1 MRGFILAFIRK
12 RTVRPQLFK
21 NPLNLC
27 IMEYKKMLRDLF
39 VLIFFA
45 VCSFAEEAK
54 PVLQDID
61 YTAVIEQKMKLEA
74 KLERFVNSTLEE
86 MLGPGKASIK
96 LDITPNV
103 EKSRVETESW
113 AKQESETGGEMTT
126 KPVAPTEFLPGIP
139 HKQDI
144 VQQEDKETAAGQ
156 TSGAKR
162 SIESIVKIPES
173 FIKKMD
179 VTLIVSQSVPEE
191 SFKAAMN
198 LVKDILGIDEGERG
212 DKFTVR
218 RVQFSPFKKLLPYL
232 TNPYFYLALVGVLVI
247 LLFFAFLFGPVSKFL
262 FSLLATMKDLKQMKS
277 EVEATGQ
284 VGGGGGGVGVA
295 GGEGGDF
302 EKGKSHKRKREE
314 IEKTISG
321 IIASLPVPGEEV
333 GKMSFKPFQFVEDKD
348 LKKIAYLLVNENPE
362 VIATVIHYL
371 SDERGIKLVTLFP
384 EEKRADIIL
393 PLSKVRFVEQ
403 NKISCLE
410 RIIKRRI
417 DLTSGGVDRLVN
429 FLSAM
434 DEKARENVLN
444 SLASQNPEIAE
455 KIKQMIFS
463 FKNLAD
469 LEDRTLQTVLGEI
482 NAPELAVAL
491 KGMDDEF
498 RNKILGNLSEAA
510 RKLVEEE
517 AEAGRAVQAGE
528 GQVTA
533 QRREIVLKVRTMEQ
547 EGKIDLGGMKDV
559 SVLPEEITA
568 VSEKSIMEEVEEEI
582 KRDKKRE
589 EERALRR
596 EKLGM
601 EEEVPV
607 MDNEKAFEHYSAG
620 GDYFQEENYE
630 KAAEEFR
637 EAIKYNPEIWQ
648 TYQYF
653 GSALFA
659 LGREEEAIRAYE
671 KSLSLNPANEDLKK
685 WLEEHGPGAGEEVEE
700 KAPEG
705 EPEKTPEVKEK

>member
-1 MRGFILAFIRK
+1 MY
-12 RTVRPQLFK
+12 
-21 NPLNLC
+21 N
-27 IMEYKKMLRDLF
+27 KKMLRDLF

-45 VCSFAEEAK
+45 TCSFAEEAK

-74 KLERFVNSTLEE
+74 KLENFVNGTLNE
-86 MLGPGKASIK
+86 MLGPGKAAVK

-113 AKQESETGGEMTT
+113 AKQESETGGDMTS

-139 HKQDI
+139 HKQDV
-144 VQQEDKETAAGQ
+144 VQQESKETAAGQ

-232 TNPYFYLALVGVLVI
+232 TNPYFYLVLIGVLVI

-277 EVEATGQ
+277 EVEATGGSG
-284 VGGGGGGVGVA
+284 GGGGGGVGVA
-295 GGEGGDF
+295 GGEIGELGEF
-302 EKGKSHKRKREE
+302 EKSSRGEKKGK
-314 IEKTISG
+314 IERTISE

-348 LKKIAYLLVNENPE
+348 LKKIAYLLINENPE

-371 SDERGIKLVTLFP
+371 DDEKGIKLLTLFP
-384 EEKRADIIL
+384 EEKRADIIF
-393 PLSKVRFVEQ
+393 PLSKVQFVEQ
-403 NKISCLE
+403 SKISCLE

-434 DEKARENVLN
+434 DEKAREAILN
-444 SLASQNPEIAE
+444 SLSEQNPEIAE

-469 LEDRTLQTVLGEI
+469 LEDRILQTVLGEI

-491 KGMDDEF
+491 KGMEDDF
-498 RNKILGNLSEAA
+498 KNKILGNLSEAA

-517 AEAGRAVQAGE
+517 SEAGRAVQAGE
-528 GQVTA
+528 GQVA
-533 QRREIVLKVRTMEQ
+533 DQRREIVLKVRTMEA
-547 EGKIDLGGMKDV
+547 EGKIDLGSMKDI

-568 VSEKSIMEEVEEEI
+568 VSEKSIMEEVEEEM

-589 EERALRR
+589 EERSLRR

-607 MDNEKAFEHYSAG
+607 RDNEKAFEHYSAG
-620 GDYFQEENYE
+620 GDYFQEGNYE

-648 TYQYF
+648 SYQYF
-653 GSALFA
+653 GSTLFA

-671 KSLSLNPANEDLKK
+671 KSLSLNPGNDDLKK
-685 WLEEHGPGAGEEVEE
+685 WLEEHGPGAGEKIEE
-700 KAPEG
+700 KASENAT
-705 EPEKTPEVKEK
+705 EKTSGVKEK

>member
-1 MRGFILAFIRK
+1 MYNKRMR
-12 RTVRPQLFK
+12 
-21 NPLNLC
+21 
-27 IMEYKKMLRDLF
+27 RDLF
-39 VLIFFA
+39 ILILFVA
-45 VCSFAEEAK
+45 CLFAEESR

-61 YTAVIEQKMKLEA
+61 YTAVIEQKMKLET
-74 KLERFVNSTLEE
+74 KLESFVNGTLDE
-86 MLGPGKASIK
+86 MLGPGQASVK

-113 AKQESETGGEMTT
+113 AKQASETGEGPSA

-179 VTLIVSQSVPEE
+179 VTLIVSQSIPEE

-198 LVKDILGIDEGERG
+198 LVKDILGIDETKRG

-218 RVQFSPFKKLLPYL
+218 RVKFSPFKKLLPYL
-232 TNPYFYLALVGVLVI
+232 TNPYFYLALLGFLII

-262 FSLLATMKDLKQMKS
+262 FALLTTMKDLKEMKS
-277 EVEATGQ
+277 EVEATGGG
-284 VGGGGGGVGVA
+284 GGGGGGVGVA
-295 GGEGGDF
+295 GGEIGELGEF
-302 EKGKSHKRKREE
+302 EKSSRGEKKEK
-314 IEKTISG
+314 IEKTISE

-333 GKMSFKPFQFVEDKD
+333 GKMSFKPFQFVEGKD
-348 LKKIAYLLVNENPE
+348 LKKFAYLLINENPE
-362 VIATVIHYL
+362 VTATVIHYL
-371 SDERGIKLVTLFP
+371 DDEKGAKLLTLFP

-393 PLSKVRFVEQ
+393 ALSKVQFVEQ
-403 NKISCLE
+403 SKISCLE

-417 DLTSGGVDRLVN
+417 DLTSGGVDRLVD
-429 FLSAM
+429 FLSVM
-434 DEKARENVLN
+434 DEKSREAILN
-444 SLASQNPEIAE
+444 SLAAQNPEITE

-491 KGMDDEF
+491 KGMEDDF
-498 RNKILGNLSEAA
+498 KNKILGNLSEAA

-517 AEAGRAVQAGE
+517 QEAGRAVQAGE
-528 GQVTA
+528 SQVA
-533 QRREIVLKVRTMEQ
+533 EQRREIVLKVKTMET

-568 VSEKSIMEEVEEEI
+568 VSEKSIMEEVEEEM
-582 KRDKKRE
+582 KKEKKRE
-589 EERALRR
+589 EERLLRR

-607 MDNEKAFEHYSAG
+607 LDNEKAFEHYSAG
-620 GDYFQEENYE
+620 GDYFQEGNYE

-637 EAIKYNPEIWQ
+637 DAIKYNPEIWQ

-653 GSALFA
+653 GSTLFA

-671 KSLSLNPANEDLKK
+671 KSLSLNPENEDLKK
-685 WLEEHGPGAGEEVEE
+685 WLEEHMPEETAAES
-700 KAPEG
+700 APE
-705 EPEKTPEVKEK
+705 ETPEVKEK

>member
-1 MRGFILAFIRK
+1 MR
-12 RTVRPQLFK
+12 
-21 NPLNLC
+21 
-27 IMEYKKMLRDLF
+27 RDLF
-39 VLIFFA
+39 ILIFFA
-45 VCSFAEEAK
+45 TCSFAEEAK

-61 YTAVIEQKMKLEA
+61 YTAVIEQKMKLET
-74 KLERFVNSTLEE
+74 KLENFVNGTLDE
-86 MLGPGKASIK
+86 MLGPGKASVK

-113 AKQESETGGEMTT
+113 AKQESETGGEITA

-144 VQQEDKETAAGQ
+144 VQQEDKATAAGQ

-173 FIKKMD
+173 FIKKMN

-232 TNPYFYLALVGVLVI
+232 TSPYFYLTLFGALVI

-277 EVEATGQ
+277 EVEATGT
-284 VGGGGGGVGVA
+284 GGGGGGVGGA
-295 GGEGGDF
+295 FGEIGEPGEF
-302 EKGKSHKRKREE
+302 EKRKSHREKKGE
-314 IEKTISG
+314 IERTISE

-333 GKMSFKPFQFVEDKD
+333 GKMSFKPFQFVEDND
-348 LKKIAYLLVNENPE
+348 LKKIAYLLINENPE
-362 VIATVIHYL
+362 VTATVIHYL
-371 SDERGIKLVTLFP
+371 DDGKGTKLLTLFP
-384 EEKRADIIL
+384 EEKRTDIVL
-393 PLSKVRFVEQ
+393 ALSKVRFVEQ
-403 NKISCLE
+403 GKISSLE

-417 DLTSGGVDRLVN
+417 DLTSGGVDRMVK

-434 DEKARENVLN
+434 EDKAREVFLT
-444 SLASQNPEIAE
+444 SLAEGNPEIAE

-491 KGMDDEF
+491 KGTDDDF
-498 RNKILGNLSEAA
+498 KNKILGNLSEAA

-517 AEAGRAVQAGE
+517 SEAGRAVQAGE
-528 GQVTA
+528 GQVTD
-533 QRREIVLKVRTMEQ
+533 QRREIVLKVRTMEAS
-547 EGKIDLGGMKDV
+547 GKIDLGGMKDI

-568 VSEKSIMEEVEEEI
+568 VSEKSIMEEVEEDM

-589 EERALRR
+589 EEKSLRR

-607 MDNEKAFEHYSAG
+607 RDNEKAFEHYSAG
-620 GDYFQEENYE
+620 GDYFQEGNYE

-653 GSALFA
+653 GSTLFA

-671 KSLSLNPANEDLKK
+671 KSLSLNPENEDLKK
-685 WLEEHGPGAGEEVEE
+685 WLEEHGPGAGEEVGE
-700 KAPEG
+700 KASESA
-705 EPEKTPEVKEK
+705 PEKTSGVKEK